1 MTRPLMPK
9 ATAVWLVDN
18 TSLSFEQIAEFCE
31 LHLLEVSGIADGE
44 VAIGVKGLD
53 PVTAGQLTREEIA
66 RCEADPAAHLQ
77 LRASSHPEPVKRSRG
92 ARYTPVSRRQD
103 RPDAIAWLLRH
114 HPELSDS
121 QIGKLVGTT
130 KTTIQSVRDRSHW
143 NQANLKPVD
152 PVSLGLSSQIDLD
165 TQVRT
170 AAERAEK
177 AKAKLKGDEVAGET
191 LRPVTETAAGVADT
205 DVSGAPPETEQN

>member
-18 TSLSFEQIAEFCE
+18 SSLSFDQIAEFCE
-31 LHLLEVSGIADGE
+31 LHLLEVAGIADGE

-66 RCEADPAAHLQ
+66 RCEADPSARLHL
-77 LRASSHPEPVKRSRG
+77 RMSSHPEPVKRSRG

-114 HPELSDS
+114 HPELSDG
-121 QIGKLVGTT
+121 QISKLVGTT
-130 KTTIQSVRDRSHW
+130 KATIQSVRDRSHW

-152 PVSLGLSSQIDLD
+152 PVSLGLSTQMELD
-165 TQVRT
+165 AQVRI
-170 AAERAEK
+170 AGERA
-177 AKAKLKGDEVAGET
+177 AKAKQRAGLGVTPGET
-191 LRPVTETAAGVADT
+191 LLPLEESTSGLAG
-205 DVSGAPPETEQN
+205 GGGQE

>member
-31 LHLLEVSGIADGE
+31 LHLLEVSGIADGD

-66 RCEADPAAHLQ
+66 RCEADPSAKLQ
-77 LRASSHPEPVKRSRG
+77 LRTSSHPEPAKRSKG

-114 HPELSDS
+114 HPELSDT
-121 QIGKLVGTT
+121 QVGKLVGTT
-130 KTTIQSVRDRSHW
+130 KATIQSVRDRSHW

-152 PVSLGLSSQIDLD
+152 PVSLGLSTQIELD
-165 TQVRT
+165 GQVRV
-170 AAERAEK
+170 AAERA
-177 AKAKLKGDEVAGET
+177 AKAKERARIGVTAGET
-191 LRPVTETAAGVADT
+191 LRPMEQSISGLDAAAVTTHPGDED
-205 DVSGAPPETEQN
+205 E

>member
-31 LHLLEVSGIADGE
+31 LHLLEVAGIADGE

-53 PVTAGQLTREEIA
+53 PVTASQLTREEIA
-66 RCEADPAAHLQ
+66 RCEADPAARLHL
-77 LRASSHPEPVKRSRG
+77 RTSSHPEATKRSKG

-114 HPELSDS
+114 HPELSDT
-121 QIGKLVGTT
+121 QVGKLVGTT
-130 KTTIQSVRDRSHW
+130 KSTIQSVRDRSHW

-152 PVSLGLSSQIDLD
+152 PVSLGLCTQIELD

-170 AAERAEK
+170 AAERAAR
-177 AKAKLKGDEVAGET
+177 AKAKEKKDSAVGDT
-191 LRPVTETAAGVADT
+191 LRPLAESTAGI
-205 DVSGAPPETEQN
+205 GAHQSDDENQPA

>member
-18 TSLSFEQIAEFCE
+18 TSLSFDQIAEFCE
-31 LHLLEVSGIADGE
+31 LHILEVSGIADGE

-66 RCEADPAAHLQ
+66 RCEKDPAARLHL
-77 LRASSHPEPVKRSRG
+77 RTSSHPEAVKRSKG

-114 HPELSDS
+114 HPELSDT

-152 PVSLGLSSQIDLD
+152 PVSLGLSTQIDLD
-165 TQVRT
+165 TQVRI
-170 AAERAEK
+170 ASERAAR
-177 AKAKLKGDEVAGET
+177 AKAKLTEGIVTGET
-191 LRPVTETAAGVADT
+191 LRPVSETLAAP
-205 DVSGAPPETEQN
+205 SPEAEMD